1 MSRSSVLSLQL
12 SAVRH
17 QLSAFSCQGFLVLVS
32 VVVLSSGCVGRSA
45 QRVRTNDMAGAG
57 ELVRQNIAAIHRRD
71 VEAYLAQY
79 LDSPEFVVAGADS
92 LRRGY
97 ALFAEARRVSQEW
110 PDTLIAG
117 EPTLV
122 WIAPGV
128 MWASFEYAAVM
139 GADTA
144 RGLSQRVL
152 VKTVDGWKIAVT
164 GLAERCEVN

>member
-1 MSRSSVLSLQL
+1 MRAVSYQRSAICQQP
-12 SAVRH
+12 SAVGPRR
-17 QLSAFSCQGFLVLVS
+17 LVGLACL
-32 VVVLSSGCVGRSA
+32 VVLTSGCIGRSA
-45 QRVRTNDMAGAG
+45 QRVRTNDMVGAG

-97 ALFAEARRVSQEW
+97 ALFAEARRASQEW
-110 PDTLIAG
+110 PDTLIAR

-122 WIAPGV
+122 WVAPGV
-128 MWASFEYAAVM
+128 VWASFEYAAVI
-139 GADTA
+139 GTDTA

-152 VKTVDGWKIAVT
+152 VKTVEGWKIAVT
-164 GLAERCEVN
+164 GLAERCLVGN

>member
-1 MSRSSVLSLQL
+1 MRAVSYQPSAIGHRP
-12 SAVRH
+12 SAVAPRR
-17 QLSAFSCQGFLVLVS
+17 LVGLACLVM
-32 VVVLSSGCVGRSA
+32 LSSGCVGRSA
-45 QRVRTNDMAGAG
+45 QRVRTNDIAGAG

-97 ALFAEARRVSQEW
+97 ALFAEARRASQEW
-110 PDTLIAG
+110 PDTLIAR

-122 WIAPGV
+122 WVAPGV
-128 MWASFEYAAVM
+128 VWASFEYAAVI
-139 GADTA
+139 GTDTA

-152 VKTVDGWKIAVT
+152 VKTVEGWKIAVT
-164 GLAERCEVN
+164 GLAERCFVGN